1 MKALSGPDGPE
12 VSGEPATNNLGCK
25 LKIITTK
32 KAPNLR

>member
-25 LKIITTK
+25 YKKYNTK